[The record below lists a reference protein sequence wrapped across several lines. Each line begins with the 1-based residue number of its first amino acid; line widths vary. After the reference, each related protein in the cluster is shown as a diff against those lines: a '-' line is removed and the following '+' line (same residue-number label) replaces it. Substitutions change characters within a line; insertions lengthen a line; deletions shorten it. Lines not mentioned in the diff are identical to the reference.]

1 MGIASSG
8 QRAATMA
15 SRRRGR
21 VGKGGQERGTKP
33 KGKNF
38 KGKPGRGRGRGR
50 GGKGRGP
57 PRKLDKS
64 SLDDDLDSYMLRDK
78 KSGTH
83 KLNEDLDD
91 YFKKAKE
98 AKEKDGEEAAPQ

>member
-1 MGIASSG
+1 MLLRSNAIESN
-8 QRAATMA
+8 QMA
-15 SRRRGR
+15 SHSHLISS
-21 VGKGGQERGTKP
+21 Q
-33 KGKNF
+33 
-38 KGKPGRGRGRGR
+38 GRGR

-98 AKEKDGEEAAPQ
+98 AKEKDGEEAAPQEAGKATTEEEKKE